1 MVANDTLMN
10 FGFIKDENNLKLKE
24 LLKENVELKELH
36 VDVYPDNPLKTAQ
49 SPFML
54 LLRMIE
60 KNVIVE
66 SDDNRIIFK
75 KHDKWDTCLSNVLFS
90 KIKECFFKTSDT
102 YSEFIVNIQN
112 IYYRIIVF
120 K

>member
-1 MVANDTLMN
+1 MVDNNTLMN

-24 LLKENVELKELH
+24 LLKKNVKLKELH
-36 VDVYPDNPLKTAQ
+36 VDVYPDNPLKATQ

-54 LLRMIE
+54 LLRIIE
-60 KNVIVE
+60 KNVMIE
-66 SDDNRIIFK
+66 SNDDRVILK
-75 KHDKWDTCLSNVLFS
+75 KHDRYETCLSNILFS
-90 KIKECFFKTSDT
+90 KIKECFFKISDAC
-102 YSEFIVNIQN
+102 SEFVVNVQN

>member
-1 MVANDTLMN
+1 MVTNDTLMN

-24 LLKENVELKELH
+24 LLKKNVELKELH
-36 VDVYPDNPLKTAQ
+36 IDVYPDNPLEATQ

-60 KNVIVE
+60 KNVMVE
-66 SDDNRIIFK
+66 SDDNRVILK
-75 KHDKWDTCLSNVLFS
+75 KHDRYETCLSNVLFS
-90 KIKECFFKTSDT
+90 KIKECFFKISDVC
-102 YSEFIVNIQN
+102 SEFVVNIQN

>member
-1 MVANDTLMN
+1 MVDNNTLMN

-24 LLKENVELKELH
+24 LLKKNVKLKELH
-36 VDVYPDNPLKTAQ
+36 VDVYPDNPLKATQ

-54 LLRMIE
+54 LLRIIE
-60 KNVIVE
+60 KNVMIE
-66 SDDNRIIFK
+66 SNDDRVIFK
-75 KHDKWDTCLSNVLFS
+75 KHDRYETCLSNILFS
-90 KIKECFFKTSDT
+90 KIKECFFKISDAC
-102 YSEFIVNIQN
+102 SEFVVNVQN